1 MKRLLRFLTSKV
13 TIVSLALLQL
23 IAFGL
28 AVIILAE
35 NFTYFITFSRA
46 LSFLLV
52 FIIYRVKNLR
62 YKSAW
67 AVPILLFPIFEE
79 CFILHLNL

>member
-1 MKRLLRFLTSKV
+1 MKKLLRFLTSKA
-13 TIVSLALLQL
+13 TIVSFLALLQL
-23 IAFGL
+23 AAFGL
-28 AVIILAE
+28 AVVLLAE

-52 FIIYRVKNLR
+52 FIIYRGEEPEA

-67 AVPILLFPIFEE
+67 VVPILLFPIFGGM
-79 CFILHLNL
+79 F